1 MRVVESVGLLVKV
14 RGDGAALK
22 AAAGAAFGAAGT
34 RVKPILH
41 VPAQPAADEQ
51 GLAGASSAPWMQ
63 IEAQTEEH
71 PFDAAYRLVGPED
84 PLAAAGNTIEALE
97 PDLVQGWL
105 AGAPDQQA
113 AAANQAEFC
122 AFDPQNE
129 KGGQAPGPGLAW
141 NLGD

>member
-34 RVKPILH
+34 RAKPILN

-51 GLAGASSAPWMQ
+51 GLAATSSATWMQ
-63 IEAQTEEH
+63 IDAQTGEH
-71 PFDAAYRLVGPED
+71 PWDAAYRLVGPGE
-84 PLAAAGNTIEALE
+84 PFAAAGNTIEALE

-105 AGAPDQQA
+105 
-113 AAANQAEFC
+113 
-122 AFDPQNE
+122 
-129 KGGQAPGPGLAW
+129 
-141 NLGD
+141 